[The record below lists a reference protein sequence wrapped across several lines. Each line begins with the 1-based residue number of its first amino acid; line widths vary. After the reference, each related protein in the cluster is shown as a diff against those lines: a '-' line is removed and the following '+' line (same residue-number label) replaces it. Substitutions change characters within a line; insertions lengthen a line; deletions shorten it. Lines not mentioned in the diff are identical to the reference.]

1 MLRQSGMNA
10 QTEVVYRMTIYSILC
25 VILVPL
31 ICWFLQVIAL
41 TNVTFG
47 VILIYL
53 VIFVAEYFVIS
64 VVLKYG
70 FGKYSSLANI
80 FYTLISVVVCV
91 VAALSPSIS

>member
-1 MLRQSGMNA
+1 M
-10 QTEVVYRMTIYSILC
+10 
-25 VILVPL
+25 
-31 ICWFLQVIAL
+31 
-41 TNVTFG
+41 
-47 VILIYL
+47 IYL